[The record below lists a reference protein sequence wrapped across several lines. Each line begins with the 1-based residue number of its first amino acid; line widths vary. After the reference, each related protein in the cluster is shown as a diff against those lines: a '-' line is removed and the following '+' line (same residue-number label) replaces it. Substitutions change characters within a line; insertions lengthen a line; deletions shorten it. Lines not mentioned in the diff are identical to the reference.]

1 MELNVDKCKV
11 THFGRTNNL
20 DKYYMEDTWGKWSE
34 LIKSVADRD
43 LGIMVSKDLSWEVQ
57 IDNVGKK
64 ANRIL
69 GMLKITFQSRDPKCR
84 GTFMF
89 HLKDRI
95 LSTL

>member
-1 MELNVDKCKV
+1 MELNVDKSKV
-11 THFGRTNNL
+11 TNFGRTNNR
-20 DKYYMEDTWGKWSE
+20 DKYYMEENTL
-34 LIKSVADRD
+34 LIKSVAERD